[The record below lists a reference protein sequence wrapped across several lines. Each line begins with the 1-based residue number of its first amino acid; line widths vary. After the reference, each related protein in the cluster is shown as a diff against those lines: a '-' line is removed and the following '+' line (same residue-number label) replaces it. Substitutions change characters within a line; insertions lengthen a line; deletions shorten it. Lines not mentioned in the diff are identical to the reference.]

1 MENKEDA
8 NGSVRQMEDFSA
20 EQPTGILIPLKEPV
34 ERVLNFPQSN
44 STVLCEA

>member
-20 EQPTGILIPLKEPV
+20 EQPTGKVAVIIFVDNNPQILEMLK
-34 ERVLNFPQSN
+34 
-44 STVLCEA
+44 T